1 MMMVLLYKLES
12 YGVRGILNMW
22 FKSYLSQR
30 TQYVSLAQTDR
41 NNVILNRY
49 SYLFRVNVHGVTQG
63 LILGP
68 LLFLLRIN
76 DLPRI
81 FQRVNFVL
89 RADDANI
96 LIADKEEEVL
106 QCKIKFVMQQLW
118 LWFCKNDLIVNVDK
132 TCAISFHSH
141 QNRYPSRP
149 RIIFNNDE
157 IAYSSELNF
166 LGLFIT
172 ENLAWHVQ
180 IHSFCAN
187 LSKIYYD
194 LWSNL

>member
-1 MMMVLLYKLES
+1 
-12 YGVRGILNMW
+12 MW

-106 QCKIKFVMQQLW
+106 QCKIKFVMQQL
-118 LWFCKNDLIVNVDK
+118 
-132 TCAISFHSH
+132 
-141 QNRYPSRP
+141 
-149 RIIFNNDE
+149 
-157 IAYSSELNF
+157 
-166 LGLFIT
+166 
-172 ENLAWHVQ
+172 
-180 IHSFCAN
+180 
-187 LSKIYYD
+187 
-194 LWSNL
+194 